1 MKKNIIELIERK
13 NIGSFE
19 IITVSVTDE
28 KVKEISL
35 KYNTNWNKLIDIT
48 VRFYSGRLASYSSAL
63 SNHKMPI
70 KYRNYIKQIEKYL
83 EELKVEEITNGI
95 VLEEGEELEEYEEY
109 YIHILE
115 MGDCIVYDSNFNK
128 ITTTVNKLHA
138 VLEIKKIRG

>member
-1 MKKNIIELIERK
+1 MKNNTMELIERK
-13 NIGSFE
+13 NIENFE

-35 KYNTNWNKLIDIT
+35 RYNTDWNKLIDIT
-48 VRFYSGRLASYSSAL
+48 VGFHSGRLASYNGTL

-70 KYRNYIKQIEKYL
+70 KYRNYIKQIEQYL
-83 EELKVEEITNGI
+83 EELETEEVTSGI
-95 VLEEGEELEEYEEY
+95 VLEEGEELEEYKGY

-128 ITTTVNKLHA
+128 ITTTANKLHA

>member
-1 MKKNIIELIERK
+1 MKKNAIKLIEKK
-13 NIGSFE
+13 NIGNFE

-35 KYNTNWNKLIDIT
+35 KYNTDWNKLIDIT
-48 VRFYSGRLASYSSAL
+48 VKFHSGRLASYNGAL

-70 KYRNYIKQIEKYL
+70 KYRNYIKQIEQYL
-83 EELKVEEITNGI
+83 EEAEEEVNGI
-95 VLEEGEELEEYEEY
+95 ILEENEQLEEYKGY

-115 MGDCIVYDSNFNK
+115 MGDCIIYDNNFNK
-128 ITTTVNKLHA
+128 ITTTANKLHA